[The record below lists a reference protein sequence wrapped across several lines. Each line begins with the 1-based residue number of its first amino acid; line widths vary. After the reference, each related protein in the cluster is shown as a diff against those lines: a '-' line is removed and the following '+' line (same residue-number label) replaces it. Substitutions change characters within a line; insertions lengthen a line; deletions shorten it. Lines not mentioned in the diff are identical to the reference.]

1 MFYYTCWKVWT
12 SENMD
17 GEIIFIAS
25 LSSLYDNKVNLTIE
39 HETGRSLIA
48 R

>member
-1 MFYYTCWKVWT
+1 MFYYTFWKVWT
-12 SENMD
+12 LD

-25 LSSLYDNKVNLTIE
+25 LSSLYDNKANLETVE